1 MDTIINATQLK
12 RHFGEQKAVDGI
24 DLQLQAGTILGL
36 IGPNGAGKT
45 TLLRS
50 LLGLC
55 ECDGELDVLGFDPR
69 RERSK
74 MLDQVCSIADTA
86 VLPGWMTVK
95 QLLDYVEGVHPRFNR
110 DRALR
115 FLDDTEVGLKRRIK
129 QLSKGM
135 MVQLH
140 LAIVMSVDARLLIL
154 DEPTLGLDI
163 MFRKR
168 FFEQLLNDYYDEQRT
183 IIISTHQ
190 VDEVENIL
198 TDVMFM
204 RAGKTLL
211 NTRMESIAERYLEL
225 HVVGAGIEQAQQLS
239 PIGQRSI
246 LGGKAFIFEDT
257 PRAALQELGELK
269 VPTVADLFVAKMGAG
284 AQQ

>member
-1 MDTIINATQLK
+1 
-12 RHFGEQKAVDGI
+12 
-24 DLQLQAGTILGL
+24 
-36 IGPNGAGKT
+36 
-45 TLLRS
+45 

-55 ECDGELDVLGFDPR
+55 DCDGELDVLGFDPR
-69 RERSK
+69 RQRSK
-74 MLDQVCSIADTA
+74 MLEQVCSIAATA

-95 QLLDYVEGVHPRFNR
+95 QVLDYVEGVHPRFSR
-110 DRALR
+110 ARALH
-115 FLDDTEVGLKRRIK
+115 FLEDTELGMPRRVK

-135 MVQLH
+135 IVQLH
-140 LAIVMSVDARLLIL
+140 LALVMSVDARLLVL

-198 TDVMFM
+198 TDIMFM
-204 RAGKTLL
+204 RSGKTLL
-211 NTRMESIAERYLEL
+211 SERMEAISERYLEV
-225 HVVGAGIEQAQQLS
+225 HVVGSGIERAARLN

-246 LGGKAFIFEDT
+246 LGGKAFIFQDT
-257 PRAALQELGELK
+257 PRETLQELGELK

-284 AQQ
+284 AGQ